1 MFPRWSRHR
10 SKSEPR
16 QGWWMARNSVGLL
29 TWEDA
34 PNVLSV
40 WVDHSQVAATTSLS
54 SKCVPA
60 WTGRDLAPFW
70 RISSKSIDL
79 HIHIINFYSTV
90 GWRCV
95 TELTTDVENRPSRCT
110 IRHSDPVAVISWSIF
125 QLEIGARI
133 KQIHEKRT
141 RIRCPHIPGCR
152 KKVSAASSY
161 STQHSYCVPQVPFK
175 NKIKWRYHSFWKT

>member
-40 WVDHSQVAATTSLS
+40 WVDRSQVAATTSLS

-95 TELTTDVENRPSRCT
+95 TDWPRMSKTVHPGVPSDIQTLLLSSVGPFFSSRSGQESSKYT
-110 IRHSDPVAVISWSIF
+110 RKGLAS
-125 QLEIGARI
+125 GARI
-133 KQIHEKRT
+133 YQDAERKCPQQVVIQPNIHTVYHKF
-141 RIRCPHIPGCR
+141 
-152 KKVSAASSY
+152 
-161 STQHSYCVPQVPFK
+161 HS
-175 NKIKWRYHSFWKT
+175 KIK